1 MSNQGYSANRKLNNR
16 HYNWSYKMDFF
27 DKIDNTL
34 WAIKT
39 VPIYFSLQL
48 VLEVRLNYVE
58 IVLKNSATLSPRALS

>member
-1 MSNQGYSANRKLNNR
+1 
-16 HYNWSYKMDFF
+16 MDFF

-58 IVLKNSATLSPRALS
+58 IVLKNSATLSPRALSWEEKYGLTLFSLSPKAFS

>member
-1 MSNQGYSANRKLNNR
+1 
-16 HYNWSYKMDFF
+16 MDFF